1 MNARLSLN
9 NRPEPSLAEQA
20 HRLESFEIALREE
33 RIKELEAK
41 VAQYDTW
48 NMAADQDIVELT
60 DQIAQQKEQLAF
72 MANEQKLSLERNA
85 EGLKREQELRDRVC
99 KLLRENHQLKDTRDE
114 FEKAGN
120 QLADDKEKLQAE
132 VEQLKKGVELR
143 DQQNADLHDMIAD
156 VHQERDQ
163 LQAEVERLAI
173 QDNANARVLAKTQQQ
188 LKEAQAE
195 AKRLKA
201 LDPDR
206 LSKLVKRLQKEKAE
220 ALAGA
225 KEMRAKNHQ
234 LAKQNRQLDAAL
246 DKAVADVNAGMEI
259 KPERVFEPGRVGRW
273 ELFTCPKDG
282 WYQLLDTENEV
293 SQTVRV
299 EGSELITPKIRPVPK
314 VIAAE
319 VLAFHQAFFGGAV

>member
-9 NRPEPSLAEQA
+9 TRPEPSLAEQA
-20 HRLESFEIALREE
+20 RRLEAFEIALREE

-48 NMAADQDIVELT
+48 NMVADQDIVELT
-60 DQIAQQKEQLAF
+60 DQIAQQKEELAF

-85 EGLKREQELRDRVC
+85 EGLKREQELRDKVC

-132 VEQLKKGVELR
+132 VE
-143 DQQNADLHDMIAD
+143 
-156 VHQERDQ
+156 
-163 LQAEVERLAI
+163 RLVV
-173 QDNANARVLAKTQQQ
+173 QDNANARMLTKTQQQ

-195 AKRLKA
+195 VKRLKA

-246 DKAVADVNAGMEI
+246 DKAVADVNAGLEI
-259 KPERVFEPGRVGRW
+259 KPVKVFEPGRVGRW

-314 VIAAE
+314 AIAAE

>member
-48 NMAADQDIVELT
+48 NMAADQEIVELT
-60 DQIAQQKEQLAF
+60 DQIAQQKEQLAM

-120 QLADDKEKLQAE
+120 QLADDKEKLQT
-132 VEQLKKGVELR
+132 
-143 DQQNADLHDMIAD
+143 
-156 VHQERDQ
+156 
-163 LQAEVERLAI
+163 EVERLVV
-173 QDNANARVLAKTQQQ
+173 QDNANARVLTKTQQQ

-195 AKRLKA
+195 VKRLKA

-206 LSKLVKRLQKEKAE
+206 LSKQVKRLQKEKAE

-299 EGSELITPKIRPVPK
+299 EGGELITPKIRPVPK

-319 VLAFHQAFFGGAV
+319 VLAFHQEFFGGAV

>member
-9 NRPEPSLAEQA
+9 NRPEPSLAQQA

-33 RIKELEAK
+33 RIKALEDMITSSREDWEYERG
-41 VAQYDTW
+41 VLND
-48 NMAADQDIVELT
+48 
-60 DQIAQQKEQLAF
+60 QLAM
-72 MANEQKLSLERNA
+72 MANEQKLSLERGA
-85 EGLKREQELRDRVC
+85 ESLQREQALREANKQLEDDLALRINREQTLRE
-99 KLLRENHQLKDTRDE
+99 KISQLLRECQQLKDTRDE

-132 VEQLKKGVELR
+132 VE
-143 DQQNADLHDMIAD
+143 
-156 VHQERDQ
+156 
-163 LQAEVERLAI
+163 RLVV
-173 QDNANARVLAKTQQQ
+173 QDNANARVLTKTQQQ

-201 LDPDR
+201 LEPDR

-314 VIAAE
+314 AIAAE

>member
-33 RIKELEAK
+33 RIEALEEMITSDREGFE
-41 VAQYDTW
+41 YE
-48 NMAADQDIVELT
+48 IVMLR
-60 DQIAQQKEQLAF
+60 DQLAL
-72 MANEQKLSLERNA
+72 MANEQKLSLERGA
-85 EGLKREQELRDRVC
+85 ESLKREQTLRE
-99 KLLRENHQLKDTRDE
+99 KISQLLRECQQLKDTRDE

-120 QLADDKEKLQAE
+120 QLADDKEKLQGE
-132 VEQLKKGVELR
+132 
-143 DQQNADLHDMIAD
+143 I
-156 VHQERDQ
+156 
-163 LQAEVERLAI
+163 ERLII
-173 QDNANARVLAKTQQQ
+173 QDNANARVLAKTQEK
-188 LKEAQAE
+188 LKAAE
-195 AKRLKA
+195 AEVKRLREMEPDRLKA
-201 LDPDR
+201 Q
-206 LSKLVKRLQKEKAE
+206 VKRLQKKRTE
-220 ALAGA
+220 AVAGA
-225 KEMRAKNHQ
+225 QKMRTRNHQ
-234 LAKQNRQLDAAL
+234 LAKQNRQLDIAL
-246 DKAVADVNAGMEI
+246 DKAIAQANAVQEL

-314 VIAAE
+314 AIAAE

>member
-20 HRLESFEIALREE
+20 RRLESFEIALREE

-48 NMAADQDIVELT
+48 NMAADQEILELS

-132 VEQLKKGVELR
+132 VE
-143 DQQNADLHDMIAD
+143 
-156 VHQERDQ
+156 
-163 LQAEVERLAI
+163 RLVV
-173 QDNANARVLAKTQQQ
+173 QDNANARVLTKTQQQ

-195 AKRLKA
+195 VKRLKA

-206 LSKLVKRLQKEKAE
+206 LSKQVKRLQKEKAE

-319 VLAFHQAFFGGAV
+319 VLAFHQEFFGGAV

>member
-20 HRLESFEIALREE
+20 RRLESFEIALREE
-33 RIKELEAK
+33 RIKALEAK

-48 NMAADQDIVELT
+48 NMAADQEILELS

-85 EGLKREQELRDRVC
+85 EGLKREQA
-99 KLLRENHQLKDTRDE
+99 LREKICTLKQEWQYLKDTRDE

-132 VEQLKKGVELR
+132 VE
-143 DQQNADLHDMIAD
+143 
-156 VHQERDQ
+156 
-163 LQAEVERLAI
+163 RLAI
-173 QDNANARVLAKTQQQ
+173 QDNANARVLTKTQQQ

-195 AKRLKA
+195 VKRLKA

-206 LSKLVKRLQKEKAE
+206 LSKQVKRLQKEKAE

-234 LAKQNRQLDAAL
+234 LAKQNRQLDIAL
-246 DKAVADVNAGMEI
+246 NKAIADANAGMEL

-299 EGSELITPKIRPVPK
+299 EGGELITPKIRPVPK
-314 VIAAE
+314 AIAAE
-319 VLAFHQAFFGGAV
+319 VLAFHQEFFGGAV

>member
-41 VAQYDTW
+41 IAQYDTW

-72 MANEQKLSLERNA
+72 MANEQKLSLERGA
-85 EGLKREQELRDRVC
+85 ESLKREQTLREKVSQ
-99 KLLRENHQLKDTRDE
+99 LLRECQQLKDTRDE

-132 VEQLKKGVELR
+132 VE
-143 DQQNADLHDMIAD
+143 
-156 VHQERDQ
+156 
-163 LQAEVERLAI
+163 RLAI

-188 LKEAQAE
+188 LKAAE
-195 AKRLKA
+195 AEVKRLREMEPDRLKA
-201 LDPDR
+201 Q
-206 LSKLVKRLQKEKAE
+206 VKRLQKKRTE
-220 ALAGA
+220 AVTGA
-225 KEMRAKNHQ
+225 QKMRTRNHQ
-234 LAKQNRQLDAAL
+234 LAKQNRQLDIAL
-246 DKAVADVNAGMEI
+246 NKAIAQANAVQEL

-299 EGSELITPKIRPVPK
+299 EGGELITPKIRPVPK
-314 VIAAE
+314 AIAAE
-319 VLAFHQAFFGGAV
+319 VLRFHHEYFGGWA

>member
-9 NRPEPSLAEQA
+9 NRPEPSLAQQA

-33 RIKELEAK
+33 RIKELE
-41 VAQYDTW
+41 
-48 NMAADQDIVELT
+48 
-60 DQIAQQKEQLAF
+60 EQLAF
-72 MANEQKLSLERNA
+72 MSNEQKLSLERGA
-85 EGLKREQELRDRVC
+85 ESLKREQTLRE
-99 KLLRENHQLKDTRDE
+99 KISQLLRECQQLKDTRDE

-120 QLADDKEKLQAE
+120 QLADDKEK
-132 VEQLKKGVELR
+132 
-143 DQQNADLHDMIAD
+143 
-156 VHQERDQ
+156 

-195 AKRLKA
+195 VKRLKA

-206 LSKLVKRLQKEKAE
+206 LSKLAKRLQKEKAE

-225 KEMRAKNHQ
+225 KEMRTRNHQ
-234 LAKQNRQLDAAL
+234 LAKQNRKLDAAL
-246 DKAVADVNAGMEI
+246 DKAVANVNAGMEI

-314 VIAAE
+314 AVAAE

>member
-9 NRPEPSLAEQA
+9 TRPEPSLAEQA
-20 HRLESFEIALREE
+20 RRLEAFEIALREE

-48 NMAADQDIVELT
+48 NMVADQDIVELT
-60 DQIAQQKEQLAF
+60 DQIAQQKEELAF

-85 EGLKREQELRDRVC
+85 EGLKREQELRDKVC

-120 QLADDKEKLQAE
+120 QLADDKEKLQT
-132 VEQLKKGVELR
+132 
-143 DQQNADLHDMIAD
+143 
-156 VHQERDQ
+156 
-163 LQAEVERLAI
+163 EVERLVV
-173 QDNANARVLAKTQQQ
+173 QDNANARMLTKTQQQ

-195 AKRLKA
+195 VKRLKA

-246 DKAVADVNAGMEI
+246 DKAVADVNAGLEI
-259 KPERVFEPGRVGRW
+259 KPVKVFEPGRVGRW

-314 VIAAE
+314 AIAAE

>member
-9 NRPEPSLAEQA
+9 TRPEPSLAEQA
-20 HRLESFEIALREE
+20 RRLEAFEIALREE

-48 NMAADQDIVELT
+48 NMVADQDIVELT
-60 DQIAQQKEQLAF
+60 DQIAQQKEELAF

-132 VEQLKKGVELR
+132 VERLV
-143 DQQNADLHDMIAD
+143 
-156 VHQERDQ
+156 VH
-163 LQAEVERLAI
+163 
-173 QDNANARVLAKTQQQ
+173 DNANARVLTKTQQQ

-195 AKRLKA
+195 VKRLKA

-246 DKAVADVNAGMEI
+246 DKAVADVNAGLEI
-259 KPERVFEPGRVGRW
+259 KPVKVFEPGRVGRW

-314 VIAAE
+314 AIAAE

>member
-1 MNARLSLN
+1 MNARLSLKT
-9 NRPEPSLAEQA
+9 RPEPSLAEQA
-20 HRLESFEIALREE
+20 RRLESFEIALREE

-48 NMAADQDIVELT
+48 NMAADQEILELS

-72 MANEQKLSLERNA
+72 IANEQKLSLERGA
-85 EGLKREQELRDRVC
+85 ESLKREQALREANKQLEDDLALRINREQTLRE
-99 KLLRENHQLKDTRDE
+99 KISQLLRECQQLKDTRDE

-120 QLADDKEKLQAE
+120 QLADDKEKLQGE
-132 VEQLKKGVELR
+132 
-143 DQQNADLHDMIAD
+143 I
-156 VHQERDQ
+156 
-163 LQAEVERLAI
+163 ERLII

-201 LDPDR
+201 LDPER
-206 LSKLVKRLQKEKAE
+206 LSKQVKRLKKEKAE

-225 KEMRAKNHQ
+225 KEMRTRNHQ
-234 LAKQNRQLDAAL
+234 LAKRNQQLDAAL
-246 DKAVADVNAGMEI
+246 DKAIADANAGMEL
-259 KPERVFEPGRVGRW
+259 KPVRVFTPGRVGRW
-273 ELFTCPKDG
+273 ELFTCAKNG

-299 EGSELITPKIRPVPK
+299 EGNELVTPKIRPVPK
-314 VIAAE
+314 AIAAE
-319 VLAFHQAFFGGAV
+319 VLAFHQEHFGGAE

>member
-9 NRPEPSLAEQA
+9 NRPVPSLAEQA

-48 NMAADQDIVELT
+48 NMAADQEIVELT

-132 VEQLKKGVELR
+132 VE
-143 DQQNADLHDMIAD
+143 
-156 VHQERDQ
+156 
-163 LQAEVERLAI
+163 RLVV
-173 QDNANARVLAKTQQQ
+173 QDNANARVLTKTQQQ

-195 AKRLKA
+195 VKRLKA

-206 LSKLVKRLQKEKAE
+206 LSKQVKRLQKEKAE

-299 EGSELITPKIRPVPK
+299 EGGELITPKVRPVPK
-314 VIAAE
+314 AIAAE
-319 VLAFHQAFFGGAV
+319 VLAFHQEFFGGAV